1 MMLASFSAPHPVQT
15 LLNALCQL
23 EWICLLEGIRGLLEG
38 EPLIRMSLPW
48 QSPIDRL
55 LEVECLYWLLLLC
68 QDLLAGLLKLK
79 LIAVL
84 GSEVDHILALVAPR
98 WALARRFVQRGI
110 RLCIV
115 KLFAGLSG
123 LAKRYRRF
131 QRLG

>member
-1 MMLASFSAPHPVQT
+1 
-15 LLNALCQL
+15 
-23 EWICLLEGIRGLLEG
+23 
-38 EPLIRMSLPW
+38 MSLPW

-110 RLCIV
+110 RFCIV
-115 KLFAGLSG
+115 KLFTWLSG